1 MSHDPERDAAAFVSG
16 VMSPRR
22 ARRFEAHLVDCED
35 CWHEVS
41 QGRLGRTL
49 AESSRELAPV
59 RLRETVRASVAADT
73 PQRRGRARKPLAA
86 GLVATATL
94 LGTGLFAISSLVAE
108 GQPAPIAAAV
118 ADFTNVRMAVAEP
131 PHAAAPDL
139 SDTSFELY
147 HTGSGNLA
155 GLEVDGFMYKDA
167 DGRRLLIYRSAVPF
181 PVAGGATL
189 TSADGPW
196 RAAVDG
202 IQLLCTQEPHA
213 LLALAED
220 EAALE
225 ELAAVL
231 DIDA

>member
-59 RLRETVRASVAADT
+59 RVRENVRASIAAAA
-73 PQRRGRARKPLAA
+73 PPRRGRARRSLVA
-86 GLVATATL
+86 GLVAASML
-94 LGTGLFAISSLVAE
+94 VAAGLFAITSLVPE
-108 GQPAPIAAAV
+108 RQPAAIAAAV
-118 ADFTNVRMAVAEP
+118 SDFSSVRMAVAEP
-131 PHAAAPDL
+131 PRSGAPDL
-139 SDTSFELY
+139 SGTSFELY
-147 HTGSGNLA
+147 HTGAGNLA